1 MSTEISEAPVEQS
14 SELEQLKAELEAL
27 RTKNQEILFEKK
39 KLHDKVS
46 GLPKDVD
53 VAELLKFKQ
62 DHERQQLESK
72 GKYDEARQAL
82 QDQFN
87 EITAQLRTE
96 NEALKARIRDLELIS
111 PASSELAKIVHD
123 PDDVFK
129 TGRLKPEQIESDPVA
144 GPVVVNGLER
154 TPIADWARS
163 NLPKHYLREPQ
174 ARGSGAPVGGSS
186 AVVIPPGT
194 VNPLARDS
202 FNLTE
207 AARLQRTNPE
217 LYAKFKAEAARQ
229 G

>member
-1 MSTEISEAPVEQS
+1 MTDTPNAPVEQS
-14 SELEQLKAELEAL
+14 ADLSQLQSELDAL
-27 RTKNQEILFEKK
+27 RRKNRELLDEKK
-39 KLHDKVS
+39 QLGAKIKDLPEGLDVS
-46 GLPKDVD
+46 
-53 VAELLKFKQ
+53 ELVKFKQ
-62 DHERQQLESK
+62 DHERKQLESA
-72 GKYDEARQAL
+72 GEYDKAREAL
-82 QDQFN
+82 QQQFN
-87 EITAQLRTE
+87 EITTQLRTE

-207 AARLQRTNPE
+207 AARLAKVNPE